1 MKNYSAYEA
10 NIQQTVPLLNESTL
24 PANCRSRQ
32 HPRGL
37 RSVPVGLRSVP
48 AGSRSVPIKDGIQL
62 ATRRVPCPQMGRL
75 FALAILVQPMDLS
88 YERRLELS
96 AHSILEKHKAPDQ
109 FPSIIPF
116 RFVL

>member
-1 MKNYSAYEA
+1 MNQPYLLIAEVA
-10 NIQQTVPLLNESTL
+10 NIRAGCAASLWDCERRAKQRQSLWDRAASPL
-24 PANCRSRQ
+24 R
-32 HPRGL
+32 
-37 RSVPVGLRSVP
+37 
-48 AGSRSVPIKDGIQL
+48 DGIQL